1 MNEYFSC
8 PHLTPASYDSSYGIN
23 NARIAIVMAVAK
35 ASDYEEF
42 VYAINATKCYAA
54 HFGYQMHII
63 ELYENHELEK
73 NCNHTHLFFK
83 RHCALA
89 WLMES
94 NRLTIDYALYLDADM
109 GVINPCHTIQEY
121 VVKDVRVHL
130 TFYERYFNVQFAAG
144 SYIAK

>member
-1 MNEYFSC
+1 MKYLKVLSVLSVSFVIIYFFFYDNEDSLVSSVYNAPNRNDMNEYFSC

-73 NCNHTHLFFK
+73 NCNHTHVSAIYCYSSL
-83 RHCALA
+83 
-89 WLMES
+89 
-94 NRLTIDYALYLDADM
+94 
-109 GVINPCHTIQEY
+109 
-121 VVKDVRVHL
+121 
-130 TFYERYFNVQFAAG
+130 
-144 SYIAK
+144 